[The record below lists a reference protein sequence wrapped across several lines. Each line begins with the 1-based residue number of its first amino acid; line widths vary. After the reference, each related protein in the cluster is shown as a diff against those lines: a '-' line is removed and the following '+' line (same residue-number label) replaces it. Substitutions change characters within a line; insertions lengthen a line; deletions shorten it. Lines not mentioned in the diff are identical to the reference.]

1 MGHLHTDKAR
11 LLARVRRIA
20 GQVAA
25 IEKALESDAEC
36 SVVLHRVAAARG
48 AMNGLVGQLLEEHAR
63 EHVAHPE
70 LTPDERAKGL
80 DELLAAFRQYT
91 D

>member
-1 MGHLHTDKAR
+1 MAHSQKDKAR
-11 LLARVRRIA
+11 LLARVKRIA

-48 AMNGLVGQLLEEHAR
+48 AMNGLVSQLLEEHAR
-63 EHVAHPE
+63 EHVGHPG
-70 LTPDERAKGL
+70 LTPAERAKGL
-80 DELLAAFRQYT
+80 EELLAVFKQYKG
-91 D
+91 